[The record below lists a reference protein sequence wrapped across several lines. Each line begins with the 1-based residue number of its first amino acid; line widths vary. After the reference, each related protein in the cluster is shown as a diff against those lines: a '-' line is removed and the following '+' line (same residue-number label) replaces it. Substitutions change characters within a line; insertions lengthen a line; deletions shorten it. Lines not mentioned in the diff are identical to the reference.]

1 MVIDTDYTG
10 SCKFN
15 YHTITTITAP
25 LMVFESTSTFTI
37 REYINTYTASS
48 IYLLYLPDVTLCQK
62 ASSIYLLYLPDVTLC
77 QKASSIYLLYLPDV
91 ILCQKASSIYLL
103 YLPDATLCQKR
114 QVVCISGFTPFK
126 FTAMI

>member
-1 MVIDTDYTG
+1 MLYRVHLVRVGLELTTLMVINTDYTG

-15 YHTITTITAP
+15 YHTITTISAP

-48 IYLLYLPDVTLCQK
+48 IYLLYLPD
-62 ASSIYLLYLPDVTLC
+62 
-77 QKASSIYLLYLPDV
+77 
-91 ILCQKASSIYLL
+91 
-103 YLPDATLCQKR
+103 ATLCQIFAAGR
-114 QVVCISGFTPFK
+114 LYLGFHNAPFK